1 MARFGIPNWTE
12 LPKKLQI
19 LLFSSFLIPL
29 GSFMVL
35 PFIPI
40 FLSERAGLRLE
51 VVGLVLGLS
60 SLIQFGGG
68 LIGGIVA
75 DRFGLKPTM
84 ILALSIRTAG
94 FAFLT
99 ISHWLP
105 AAMLPAILIIATG
118 AALYLPANKAYIV
131 DSVDQEER
139 AIFLSLSN
147 ALLNAGMGLGPLI
160 GGLFILGHS
169 VVLFSGVSLCFLFL
183 VPLHVKL
190 TPQTQPVSV
199 KGHAFKLSGLIKNFK
214 TAAFPLLVNAISIY
228 IYFFFQNYMGPYT
241 SRLFSPEIYS
251 IILIINSALIFFIQP
266 LMANWIK
273 RIDYTALL
281 SASFLLMMAGMI
293 AIAKGSLVA
302 LVIGTILI
310 SLAEIQLFLKN
321 DLEIVE
327 KLRANPAI
335 AFGLQRL
342 TAGLGTFSSGVLGGL
357 LLGVA
362 RDHWQNSALF
372 WICVATQSL
381 VLAAIALLIHVK
393 KIPCFDS
400 K

>member
-1 MARFGIPNWTE
+1 
-12 LPKKLQI
+12 
-19 LLFSSFLIPL
+19 
-29 GSFMVL
+29 MVL

-51 VVGLVLGLS
+51 VVGLVLALS

-99 ISHWLP
+99 ISHWLS
-105 AAMLPAILIIATG
+105 AMMIPAILIIAVG

-131 DSVDQEER
+131 DSVDREEK

-183 VPLHVKL
+183 VPLHVNL
-190 TPQTQPVSV
+190 SPQTQPVSV
-199 KGHAFKLSGLIKNFK
+199 KDYAFNLNGLIEHFKN
-214 TAAFPLLVNAISIY
+214 AAFPLTFNAVSIY

-251 IILIINSALIFFIQP
+251 IILMINCAMIFFIQP

-273 RIDYTALL
+273 RIRYPTLL
-281 SASFLLMMAGMI
+281 SASFLLMMAGMLVI
-293 AIAKGSLVA
+293 AEESLVA
-302 LVIGTILI
+302 LVIGTLFI

-327 KLRANPAI
+327 KLSANPAI

-342 TAGLGTFSSGVLGGL
+342 TAGLGAFASGVSGGF

-362 RDHWQNSALF
+362 RDHWQNPALF
-372 WICVATQSL
+372 WVCVATQSL
-381 VLAAIALLIHVK
+381 VLAAIALLIHLK
-393 KIPCFDS
+393 RALSRDR
-400 K
+400 